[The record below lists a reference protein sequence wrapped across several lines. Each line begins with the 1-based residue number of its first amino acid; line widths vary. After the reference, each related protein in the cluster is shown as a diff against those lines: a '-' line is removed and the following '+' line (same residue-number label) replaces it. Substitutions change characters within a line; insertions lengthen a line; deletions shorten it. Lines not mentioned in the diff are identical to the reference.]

1 MTLSGVPAVIDGD
14 TIKLAGRVAHIFGID
29 APASAQKCRYYPC
42 GAMATAHLAHLKLG
56 HNVECKG
63 EDKLPSGE
71 ILGNCRHGKHD
82 LGAVMVGSGWALP
95 TGRRVINSQRL

>member
-1 MTLSGVPAVIDGD
+1 MV
-14 TIKLAGRVAHIFGID
+14 HIFGID
-29 APASAQKCRYYPC
+29 APASAQKCRYSGTPYPC

-63 EDKLPSGE
+63 EDKLPLGE
-71 ILGNCRHGKHD
+71 IWGNCRLGKYD

-95 TGRRVINSQRL
+95 TGRRVINSPRLWNVLNRRS